1 MCAIVVV
8 PCWEEGLIPFSEGI
22 QELWEGES
30 EGNHFSSSCVERGR
44 MRVVSVCLL
53 TVSSIHLV
61 VLERRER

>member
-1 MCAIVVV
+1 MVLC
-8 PCWEEGLIPFSEGI
+8 CEEGLIPFSEGI
-22 QELWEGES
+22 QELWERES

-61 VLERRER
+61 VLKGRE